1 MTGRRRNRLRLD
13 EYFQGIIRGDRVILG
28 RAITLIESELKTD
41 RQMARALL
49 DKCMPYTGNAYRIG
63 ITGVPGV
70 GKSTFI
76 DAFGE
81 YLIEKGNKVAV
92 LAVDPSSAQS
102 GGSILGDKTRMQFL
116 SQNPKAFVRPSPN
129 SGTLGGVTRK
139 SRESLLLCEASGY
152 EMILVETVGV
162 GQSELA
168 VKEMTDF
175 FLLLMLPNAGD
186 ELQGIKRGIMEMAD
200 AIFVNKAD
208 GDFQEAAQR
217 AKTRYSQAMRLM
229 HSNRS
234 TLVPVMTGSGLH
246 KTGLDICLNHLQQF
260 REQELKSGG
269 WSNRRK
275 GQAKKWL
282 KDRIENYILD
292 SFWED
297 PQMRNALTEAE
308 KSLDNFDRSPDSLAE
323 EIISRWREK

>member
-1 MTGRRRNRLRLD
+1 MTGRRRNRLRLE
-13 EYFQGIIRGDRVILG
+13 EYFQGIIQGDRVILG
-28 RAITLIESELKTD
+28 RAITLIESELKSD

-81 YLIEKGNKVAV
+81 YLIEKGNRVAV

-116 SQNPKAFVRPSPN
+116 SQNPQAFVRPSPS

-139 SRESLLLCEASGY
+139 SRETLLLCEASGY
-152 EMILVETVGV
+152 EVILVETVGV

-208 GDFQEAAQR
+208 GDFKEAAQR

-229 HSNRS
+229 HS
-234 TLVPVMTGSGLH
+234 THDMQVPVMTGSGLN
-246 KTGLDICLNHLQQF
+246 KMGLDACLEFLNRF
-260 REQELKSGG
+260 REQEVGSGR
-269 WSNRRK
+269 WIEKRK
-275 GQAKKWL
+275 EQAKKWL
-282 KDRIENYILD
+282 KDRIESYILD

-297 PQMRNALTEAE
+297 PLMQTALSQAE
-308 KSLDNFDRSPDSLAE
+308 KSLDSFDRSPDSLAE

>member
-49 DKCMPYTGNAYRIG
+49 DKCMPYTGNAFRIG

-116 SQNPKAFVRPSPN
+116 SQNPQAFVRPSPS

-139 SRESLLLCEASGY
+139 SRETLLLCEASGY

-208 GDFQEAAQR
+208 GNYLEAANR

-229 HSNRS
+229 HSSRS
-234 TLVPVMTGSGLH
+234 SQVPVMTGSGLH
-246 KTGLDICLNHLQQF
+246 KIGLDKCLRQLQEF
-260 REQELKSGG
+260 REEDVRSGR
-269 WSNRRK
+269 WTERRK
-275 GQAKKWL
+275 EQAKKWL

-297 PQMRNALTEAE
+297 PLMQKALTDAE
-308 KSLDNFDRSPDSLAE
+308 NSLDNFDRSPDSLAE